1 MEADMAP
8 IDGPGLEARSWL
20 CEGEADRERMLDME
34 KRIRP
39 MRALTIGALAVA
51 LALCGPWLGYWTLI
65 PLAIAALVFL
75 VADRVARSTR
85 YPEFAMMAAWI
96 ASQLAIG
103 AGVALTGGPESPVLG
118 FMAIPIVSLSA
129 RFSLRGVIAG
139 VVITLVIMALAAFPV
154 DPGSAMADPTS
165 LIVAA
170 VVVVCVGALSTA
182 LMRSDLH
189 HRNAAVVDPLTG
201 MLNRKAL
208 ATRVRELEE
217 QSNLVQRPV
226 GLLIAD
232 IDNFKD
238 VNDELG
244 HAKGDAVLTDVAYQL
259 RKVLRAFDLSYRI
272 GGEEF
277 LMLLPGADLAQA
289 ETVAETLR
297 RTIERTKVAGG
308 LSVTASF
315 GVAGSRNGERFD
327 YAAAFD
333 AADAALLAAKRA
345 GRNCV
350 RSSADSAAASRAATQ
365 AASGY
370 GSADGAEL
378 RRTVST

>member
-1 MEADMAP
+1 MEAD
-8 IDGPGLEARSWL
+8 IERVGSTGLEARSWL
-20 CEGEADRERMLDME
+20 CESEADRERMLDME

-39 MRALTIGALAVA
+39 MRALTIGVLALA

-75 VADRVARSTR
+75 VADRVATSTR
-85 YPEFAMMAAWI
+85 YPEFAMMAAWVS
-96 ASQLAIG
+96 SQGAIG

-129 RFSLRGVIAG
+129 RFSQRGVIAG
-139 VVITLVIMALAAFPV
+139 VVITLVIMALSTFPI
-154 DPGSAMADPTS
+154 DPEASVEDPTS

-217 QSNLVQRPV
+217 QSRLVQRPV

-232 IDNFKD
+232 IDHFKE
-238 VNDELG
+238 VNDQLG

-315 GVAGSRNGERFD
+315 GVAGSRNGEAFD
-327 YAAAFD
+327 YEAAFD
-333 AADAALLAAKRA
+333 AADTALLAAKRA

-350 RSSADSAAASRAATQ
+350 RSAADGAPEPRPATS

-370 GSADGAEL
+370 GSGDGAQL
-378 RRTVST
+378 RRTVNT